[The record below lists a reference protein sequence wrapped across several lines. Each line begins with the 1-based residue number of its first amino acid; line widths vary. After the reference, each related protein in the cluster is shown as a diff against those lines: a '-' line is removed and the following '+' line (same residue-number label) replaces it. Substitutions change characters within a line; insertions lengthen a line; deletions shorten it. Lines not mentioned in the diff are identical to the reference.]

1 MSRRRFFLDRSPGE
15 SRAVVT
21 LDGRPERLIIARDAD
36 PSIQAHGARTV
47 ARVRAIDR
55 NLAIAFLDLGEA
67 PDAVLNLE
75 PQIERISE
83 GAFLEVEIR
92 AEARAGKGARARWLG
107 HAEGPVRL
115 LEPAPSLEER
125 LGSLAGVAAIAT
137 GPAARALAD
146 LAQDE
151 VLETHFPL
159 PAGGNIAIE
168 TTRALVAVD
177 VDVGAQPG
185 GTAKRAA
192 RVANQVAIAEAARLL
207 RLKGLGGLVVIDLAG
222 RGHDG
227 AALLA
232 TARSAFAPDNPGVA
246 FGPVSRF
253 GTLELTVPRR
263 MRPSLEILAGDG
275 PVANAQ
281 TQGMALL
288 RSLEREALTDG
299 GGRFEARAAPD
310 VAAAA
315 APYMDE
321 LLDRLGARLSLM
333 AEAGRSGFDVRPL

>member
-1 MSRRRFFLDRSPGE
+1 MSRRRFFLDPSPGE
-15 SRAVVT
+15 TRAVVT
-21 LDGRPERLIIARDAD
+21 LDGRPERLIIARHAD
-36 PSIQAHGARTV
+36 PAIQAHGAQAV

-55 NLAIAFLDLGEA
+55 NLAIAFLDLGTA

-75 PQIERISE
+75 PQLEGISE

-107 HAEGPVRL
+107 PAKGPARL
-115 LEPAPSLEER
+115 LEPGPNLEAR
-125 LGSLAGVAAIAT
+125 LGSLARGAAVET
-137 GPAARALAD
+137 GPAARTLAD
-146 LAQDE
+146 TAQDE
-151 VLETHFPL
+151 VLETHFLL
-159 PAGGNIAIE
+159 PTGGNIAIE
-168 TTRALVAVD
+168 TTRALVAID

-192 RVANQVAIAEAARLL
+192 RTANQVAIAEAARLL

-232 TARSAFAPDNPGVA
+232 AAKSAFAPDSPGVA

-253 GTLELTVPRR
+253 GTLELTIPRR

-275 PVANAQ
+275 RVANSQ
-281 TQGMALL
+281 TQAMALL

-299 GGRFEARAAPD
+299 GGRFEARAAPGI
-310 VAAAA
+310 AAAA
-315 APYMDE
+315 APYMSE
-321 LLDRLGARLSLM
+321 LLDRLGARLSLR
-333 AEAGRSGFDVRPL
+333 AEADRSGFEVRPL